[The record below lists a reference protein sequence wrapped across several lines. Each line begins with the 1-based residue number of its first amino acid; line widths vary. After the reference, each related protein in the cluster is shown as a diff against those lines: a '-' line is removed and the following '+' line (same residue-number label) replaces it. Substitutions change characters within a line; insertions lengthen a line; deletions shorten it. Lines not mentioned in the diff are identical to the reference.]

1 MEAKAIAKGVR
12 TVPRKARLV
21 IDLIRG
27 KSVKDA
33 DVILKNLNKE
43 SARIIRKVLIS
54 ATANAENNQG
64 LNKENLYVKE
74 AFINEGRTLKRMRFG
89 SRGHVDPIKKRTSHI
104 TIVVSDKN

>member
-1 MEAKAIAKGVR
+1 MEARAIAKEVR

-27 KSVKDA
+27 KSVKEA

-54 ATANAENNQG
+54 ATANAAAWA
-64 LNKENLYVKE
+64 NLLLFPTIKVSNVY
-74 AFINEGRTLKRMRFG
+74 FG
-89 SRGHVDPIKKRTSHI
+89 FKFDS
-104 TIVVSDKN
+104 